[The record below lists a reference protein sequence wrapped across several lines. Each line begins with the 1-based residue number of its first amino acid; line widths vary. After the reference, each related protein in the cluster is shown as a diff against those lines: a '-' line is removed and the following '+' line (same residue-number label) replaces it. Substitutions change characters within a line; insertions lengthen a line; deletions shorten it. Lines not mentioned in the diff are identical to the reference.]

1 MASADDEG
9 AEVLH
14 FLLQSQVLVLH
25 GLGYRAV
32 FSVLLDK
39 KFVNST
45 CRLPVK
51 NYFRNWCFHI
61 CNPE

>member
-51 NYFRNWCFHI
+51 NYFRN
-61 CNPE
+61 